1 MNNENFKWED
11 FNKIVSIHAE
21 TKEQYYYRG
30 QNDYD
35 YKLIDSFRRTKPSD
49 PSLSYYR
56 SEILPK
62 VKQEFVK
69 RGFSTG
75 NSEADFLAILQ
86 HHGFPTPLLDWTC
99 DPFVAA
105 YFACREDNNVF
116 KNKDVAIFFFKMNEW
131 KSSHSSEHVECIE
144 DLLIDSTGNVRF
156 TNQRAKGTI
165 VNVNDGL
172 LSTMLKNSFSYP
184 SIFLRQFILP
194 ASEKINVLKEL
205 DARGYNESTM
215 FPPTP
220 KSNMLDGLCK
230 ELKNIYFPTIN
241 IKEI

>member
-1 MNNENFKWED
+1 MNNQNYNWEK
-11 FNKIVSIHAE
+11 FNEIISKHAE
-21 TKEQYYYRG
+21 EEDQYYYRG

-49 PSLSYYR
+49 PSISYYR

-69 RGFSTG
+69 RGLSTG

-105 YFACREDNNVF
+105 YFACKEDEHAS

-131 KSSHSSEHVECIE
+131 KSSHNSETVECIE
-144 DLLIDSTGNVRF
+144 DLLIDGTDNLRF
-156 TNQRAKGTI
+156 TCQRARGTI

-184 SIFLRQFILP
+184 RTFFRQLILP
-194 ASEKINVLKEL
+194 ASEKLNLLKEL
-205 DARGYNESTM
+205 DARGYNESMM

-230 ELKNIYFPTIN
+230 ELKDIYFPTVNTKGI
-241 IKEI
+241 

>member
-1 MNNENFKWED
+1 
-11 FNKIVSIHAE
+11 
-21 TKEQYYYRG
+21 
-30 QNDYD
+30 
-35 YKLIDSFRRTKPSD
+35 
-49 PSLSYYR
+49 
-56 SEILPK
+56 
-62 VKQEFVK
+62 
-69 RGFSTG
+69 G

-131 KSSHSSEHVECIE
+131 KSSDSSEHVECIE
-144 DLLIDSTGNVRF
+144 DLLIDGTGNVRF

-194 ASEKINVLKEL
+194 ASE
-205 DARGYNESTM
+205 
-215 FPPTP
+215 
-220 KSNMLDGLCK
+220 
-230 ELKNIYFPTIN
+230 
-241 IKEI
+241 